1 MDNNQMQQND
11 AQAPVQ
17 DGGVQAPAPDTVI
30 DVNEPVQPLTDEE
43 LNNLSEDQLL
53 DMYVEQLIAEKDL
66 GDLDDEVKAE
76 IHNDLKERVLFQV
89 NRAVIAALPDAE
101 LDELNKSIDD
111 GSINEDKMAELV
123 KRSGIN
129 TDDIVQRTMVEFREV
144 YLNGAIEDAAEAP
157 AEPAP
162 AA

>member
-17 DGGVQAPAPDTVI
+17 DNAA
-30 DVNEPVQPLTDEE
+30 PVQELTDEE

-53 DMYVEQLIAEKDL
+53 DMFVEQLIAEKDL

-89 NRAVIAALPDAE
+89 NRAVIAELPDAE

-111 GSINEDKMAELV
+111 NSINAEKMAELV
-123 KRSGIN
+123 KRAGIN
-129 TDDIVQRTMVEFREV
+129 TDEIVQKTMLEFREV
-144 YLNGAIEDAAEAP
+144 YLNGGAEQP
-157 AEPAP
+157 AEQPAEQSQEQP
-162 AA
+162 AEQPQA